1 MASMRSA
8 SPSTAA
14 AACGCHVQ
22 SGTVMMDQQLVA
34 MQTFLGFENGDYTP
48 AAVRRAYGEETI

>member
-1 MASMRSA
+1 MRSA